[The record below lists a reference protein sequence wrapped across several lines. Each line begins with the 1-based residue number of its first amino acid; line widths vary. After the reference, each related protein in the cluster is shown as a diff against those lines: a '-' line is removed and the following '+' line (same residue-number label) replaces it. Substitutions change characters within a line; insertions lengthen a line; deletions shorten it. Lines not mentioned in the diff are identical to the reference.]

1 MAKDGLRIVLVMSFI
16 LYLVIFMGILM
27 VTPLMESFLKILIIS
42 IMLAGVGAFITYK
55 LIIKFTGIEIEEER
69 IRKRD
74 IVTEEFK
81 EIYYKLFGEKITV
94 NYFTTKKGISAGK
107 LVVLIFFG
115 MMAFMA
121 LLIILEDVLWE
132 YEEFIEFGMLIIA
145 AIIAIICHTHF
156 SKYKIPKKIEDYKN
170 KIIAPFISMT
180 EPNLKYYGS
189 KVNFDEMKQ
198 EYLNA
203 DFDQIDIHK
212 MDCDD
217 FILGKLDNGNIINLC
232 DIHTTHI
239 TTVYRDGKM
248 REVEEGLFTGMF
260 GYIETDKY
268 VSDIIRIC
276 INNKFKHLKENKIDI
291 GSIEF
296 EKKFDVFAS
305 NKVEAM
311 SVINVDLIASIVEFY
326 ENYDLDFEINFKDN
340 KIYFRFLTYEMFE
353 SERLLGEHRQ
363 RTFNYYYSILKFIY
377 EFANKTSKMHDAN
390 EI

>member
-1 MAKDGLRIVLVMSFI
+1 MAKSGLKVVLVMSFI
-16 LYLVIFMGILM
+16 LYLAMFMGILM
-27 VTPLMESFLKILIIS
+27 VTPLMESFFKVLIIS
-42 IMLAGVGAFITYK
+42 IMLAGAGVFVTYK
-55 LIIKFTGIEIEEER
+55 LLIKYAGIEIKEEK

-94 NYFTTKKGISAGK
+94 NYFKSKKDFSAGK
-107 LVVLIFFG
+107 LVVIIFLG
-115 MMAFMA
+115 MNAIIA
-121 LLIILEDVLWE
+121 LLVILEDIIWA

-145 AIIAIICHTHF
+145 SIIAIVCHIYF
-156 SKYKIPKKIEDYKN
+156 SKYKIPEKIEDYKN

-180 EPNLKYYGS
+180 EPNLKYYGDN
-189 KVNFDEMKQ
+189 VNFDKMKQ

-203 DFDQIDIHK
+203 DFDAINIHK
-212 MDCDD
+212 MTCDD

-268 VSDIIRIC
+268 VSDLIRIC
-276 INNKFKHLKENKIDI
+276 INNKFNHLKESKIDI

-296 EKKFDVFAS
+296 EKRFDVFAN

-311 SVINVDLIASIVEFY
+311 SIINADLIASIVEFY

-353 SERLLGEHRQ
+353 SERLLGENKQ
-363 RTFNYYYSILKFIY
+363 RAFNYYYSILKFIY
-377 EFANKTSKMHDAN
+377 EFANKASKMHDSN